1 MNLLR
6 VKNWNEF
13 QHYGDRNMVW
23 VKLYLSL
30 LDDYDFSKLTDAEA
44 GQLMKIWL
52 FAGRSK
58 VKGTIPDDAEWVAKQ
73 VNATGPLSLD
83 GFVELGWLIR
93 EEAPTDALA
102 HTDKSVLAQGNKDVL
117 AHAVGTASLEEKREE
132 KSREEEKRVENTP
145 SQRARSTAVAGWD
158 DFLAEVPAGPLQ
170 DSIADAMRS
179 ARHPDALRR
188 TLVALTK
195 SIEGGPSYRPP
206 LIAKAI
212 EELLVNGPVTPIGLR
227 TFCENLA
234 RGAKPAL
241 KVVNGGAPP
250 AQPLP
255 RL

>member
-1 MNLLR
+1 MLQ
-6 VKNWNEF
+6 VKNWSQF
-13 QHYGDRNMVW
+13 QHYGDRNPLW
-23 VKLYLSL
+23 VKVYLAI
-30 LDDYDFSKLTDAEA
+30 LDDYGFASLSDAEA

-52 FAGRSK
+52 LAAKSKGTLPNDAKWIAGR
-58 VKGTIPDDAEWVAKQ
+58 I
-73 VNATGPLSLD
+73 NATSRLRLQRFID
-83 GFVELGWLIR
+83 LGFLIEADAGQSASEL
-93 EEAPTDALA
+93 LA
-102 HTDKSVLAQGNKDVL
+102 RPEGNPEPI
-117 AHAVGTASLEEKREE
+117 ATLEKEREKR
-132 KSREEEKRVENTP
+132 KKVEEETNNPSPRVEAT
-145 SQRARSTAVAGWD
+145 TVAGWD
-158 DFLAEVPAGPLQ
+158 EFLAEVPAGPLQ

-195 SIEGGPSYRPP
+195 SIEGGPAYRPP